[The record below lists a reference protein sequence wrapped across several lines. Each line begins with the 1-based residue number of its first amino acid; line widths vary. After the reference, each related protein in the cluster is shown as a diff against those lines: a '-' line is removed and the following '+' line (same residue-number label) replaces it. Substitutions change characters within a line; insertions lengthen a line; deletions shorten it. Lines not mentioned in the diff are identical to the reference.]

1 MAFPKKAKY
10 VIIGAGIHGLSTAWH
25 LAEKL
30 KKKNGKDINSDI
42 VVIDKGGIA
51 SGASGIA
58 CGVVQKQ
65 LLSTSYE
72 RTHDAQCKNLGK

>member
-58 CGVVQKQ
+58 CGVVRNN
-65 LLSTSYE
+65 YF
-72 RTHDAQCKNLGK
+72 

>member
-58 CGVVQKQ
+58 CGVV
-65 LLSTSYE
+65 LSTSYE